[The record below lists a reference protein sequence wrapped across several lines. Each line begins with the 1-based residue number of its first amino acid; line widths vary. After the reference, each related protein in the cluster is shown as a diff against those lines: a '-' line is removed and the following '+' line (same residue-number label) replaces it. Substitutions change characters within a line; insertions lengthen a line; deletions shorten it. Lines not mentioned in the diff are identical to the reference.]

1 MTETWQFQIR
11 FKLSPEDASLARS
24 GETANFFDEI
34 KKILERHNAR
44 AICQFDAFAGYVAE
58 AEKYGIDEYPLYK
71 WTKATI
77 EDPEKKAKYLTSFAV
92 YVDDAQVYSKDI
104 ADAIENDLQPFLA
117 SGKLTALTKHD
128 SNPKNNPQP
137 PAHLR

>member
-1 MTETWQFQIR
+1 MHAQ
-11 FKLSPEDASLARS
+11 PASLTLLQGTLQKLKNMELINILSTNGR
-24 GETANFFDEI
+24 
-34 KKILERHNAR
+34 KRRLKI
-44 AICQFDAFAGYVAE
+44 Q
-58 AEKYGIDEYPLYK
+58 K
-71 WTKATI
+71 
-77 EDPEKKAKYLTSFAV
+77 KKAKHLTSFAV